1 MNHRRRGA
9 RLARTKRPGALVD
22 QWERPGSVCACHKNS
37 SRQRPFLSRLLQP
50 PANPPHSPTTSS
62 AAASPQPE
70 YPCRHCPKLSPK
82 LGRLRAARAHL
93 AARIA
98 SVRRCQEPLPVLST
112 WDTNEGCERL
122 TDAKTKGAAYLPDL
136 WSTMID
142 ADLERSSLLSRD
154 HKMLTC
160 KPHEHVAHDVRHLKA
175 RFGSLIHEPVHFR
188 SHLPLRFGLSASRR
202 VPEKEALGHPV
213 CNARA
218 ICAGSTSGAGLRSGR
233 QRRPPSERAKRRG
246 EF

>member
-9 RLARTKRPGALVD
+9 RLARTKRPDALVD

-62 AAASPQPE
+62 SAAIPQPE
-70 YPCRHCPKLSPK
+70 YPCRHCPKLNPK

-98 SVRRCQEPLPVLST
+98 LVQRCQEPFPVLST
-112 WDTNEGCERL
+112 WDTNEGCQRL
-122 TDAKTKGAAYLPDL
+122 TDAKTKDSAYLPDL

-142 ADLERSSLLSRD
+142 THLERQSILSRD
-154 HKMLTC
+154 HKILTC
-160 KPHEHVAHDVRHLKA
+160 KPHAHNRNEVRRLEA
-175 RFGSLIHEPVHFR
+175 RFESMFHEPVHIR
-188 SHLPLRFGLSASRR
+188 SQLPLRFGLSASRR
-202 VPEKEALGHPV
+202 VPEKESLGDSVCSATAIHPD
-213 CNARA
+213 
-218 ICAGSTSGAGLRSGR
+218 STRGPGLRSGR
-233 QRRPPSERAKRRG
+233 HRRSLGAAVVSYG
-246 EF
+246 LF

>member
-1 MNHRRRGA
+1 MDHRRRGA

-50 PANPPHSPTTSS
+50 PASPPHSPTTSS
-62 AAASPQPE
+62 SAASPQPE

-82 LGRLRAARAHL
+82 FGRLRAARAHL

-112 WDTNEGCERL
+112 WDTNEGCQRL
-122 TDAKTKGAAYLPDL
+122 TDAKTKDSAYLPDL

-142 ADLERSSLLSRD
+142 TNLERQSILSPD
-154 HKMLTC
+154 QKMLTY
-160 KPHEHVAHDVRHLKA
+160 KPHEHVRHEVRRLQA
-175 RFGSLIHEPVHFR
+175 RFERLIHEPVHIR
-188 SHLPLRFGLSASRR
+188 SQLRLRFGLSASRR
-202 VPEKEALGHPV
+202 VPENELLGDSV
-213 CNARA
+213 
-218 ICAGSTSGAGLRSGR
+218 
-233 QRRPPSERAKRRG
+233 
-246 EF
+246 